1 MIPQAARSKF
11 FRVFGRPLLAGLLL
25 TALPLLLALPA
36 QADDL
41 AEMQKKAL
49 QFLQVTQDAS
59 GSWTTPESVGITG
72 LVTSALVQSGLPPE
86 DPVVAK
92 GLKFL
97 VGMQQPT
104 GGIHAPASRHQNYE
118 TCIAMMTLAQAG
130 RDGRYDAQI
139 SKARQFLRDLQWDV
153 GEGIETSD
161 GAYGGAGY
169 DSKQRPDMS
178 NTQFL
183 LEALQQS
190 GVPADDPAMQKA
202 LIFISRAQNL
212 ESPYNTMPWAGR
224 WQHDL
229 RRFETHDLCGAEEG

>member
-97 VGMQQPT
+97 
-104 GGIHAPASRHQNYE
+104 
-118 TCIAMMTLAQAG
+118 
-130 RDGRYDAQI
+130 
-139 SKARQFLRDLQWDV
+139 
-153 GEGIETSD
+153 
-161 GAYGGAGY
+161 
-169 DSKQRPDMS
+169 
-178 NTQFL
+178 
-183 LEALQQS
+183 
-190 GVPADDPAMQKA
+190 
-202 LIFISRAQNL
+202 
-212 ESPYNTMPWAGR
+212 
-224 WQHDL
+224 
-229 RRFETHDLCGAEEG
+229 